1 MLSQPGGAAYWHVFL
16 ADRVLHTLV
25 SPGDGSLSGAPAGY
39 SQQPLLPTQP
49 NLARMLKTAGYKVV
63 WKGKWHLSVPVNGT
77 SHWTADDIRYLREA
91 YGFEELNP
99 NDAGV

>member
-1 MLSQPGGAAYWHVFL
+1 
-16 ADRVLHTLV
+16 
-25 SPGDGSLSGAPAGY
+25 
-39 SQQPLLPTQP
+39 
-49 NLARMLKTAGYKVV
+49 MLKTAGYKVV